1 MIYLYTLPGTAF
13 NCPQISIPL
22 LKGYLKN
29 SGITSKQYDL
39 SATFLEKCFTKNYI
53 KRLSLKYYNSLNEN
67 EKDIIENIENSI
79 KELKYKYV
87 DTSKIISA
95 NYQVLQYLNIIGN
108 FYNVKWRRRGIDFSK
123 KISTIDDVIEL
134 AFDKNNSLFD
144 IVLVNEQDLRD
155 GDIIYLSIQYPF
167 QLNYAIRF
175 SKYLKSQN
183 DEIKI
188 IFGGDYI
195 THINKNL
202 EELMKKC
209 LFIDGITLF
218 GNYDNVVK
226 LIEMF
231 KKNEK
236 TSNINNTIYRLGNKI
251 LFNYNIAKEEFYKER
266 YVPDFSGLNLNKY
279 LSNLKLISLT
289 LNYGCY
295 HSQCMFCSRYFYYN
309 GYHCYDIDRILEYI
323 KFLYESEHIEAI
335 YFIDECVPP
344 DILIKLSKYLIENNI
359 KIKWMVETRIHKKYL
374 DIAVANLLYES
385 GCREISFGI
394 ESNNRRILNDM
405 KKGIDLNDAKK
416 VMKNFFNSGISVS
429 ATFMIGYPTENIL
442 NIIKTLTF
450 IKKFKYLDTFGLSVF
465 NYMRNS
471 KIVNLSNLD
480 ESQDLNLI
488 YRTTLD
494 NHDECLNIIEKFNKN
509 KKIHK
514 FITNR
519 EKILYRSEYMYLD
532 REFYSLNYKR
542 GESMT
547 KKTIFKKIDKNELKS
562 KIYLKELKPEMTQ
575 CRIVQ
580 VDNKIKE
587 KTK

>member
-13 NCPQISIPL
+13 NCPQVSIPL

-29 SGITSKQYDL
+29 SGIKSKQYDL
-39 SATFLEKCFTKNYI
+39 SAIFLKKCFNKEYI
-53 KRLSLKYYNSLNEN
+53 KKLNLKYYNSLNDN
-67 EKDIIENIENSI
+67 EKKIIENIENAI
-79 KELKYKYV
+79 NELKCKYI
-87 DTSKIISA
+87 DTSKIILA
-95 NYQVLQYLNIIGN
+95 NHEIIQYLNILGN
-108 FYNVKWRRRGIDFSK
+108 FYNIKWGRRGIDFSK
-123 KISTIDDVIEL
+123 KISTVDDVIKV

-144 IVLVNEQDLRD
+144 QVLVNEQKLKD

-183 DEIKI
+183 NKIKI
-188 IFGGDYI
+188 IFGGDYV

-202 EELMKKC
+202 EDLMKKC
-209 LFIDGITLF
+209 KLIDGITLF
-218 GNYDNVVK
+218 GNYDNVAK

-231 KKNEK
+231 QKNKKV
-236 TSNINNTIYRLGNKI
+236 SNINNTIYRLGNKTI
-251 LFNYNIAKEEFYKER
+251 FNYNITKDEFYKER
-266 YVPDFSGLNLNKY
+266 YIPDFTDLNLNNY
-279 LSNLKLISLT
+279 LSNLKLVSLV

-309 GYHCYDIDRILEYI
+309 GYHCYDINRILEYI
-323 KFLYESEHIEAI
+323 KILYENEHIEAI

-344 DILIKLSKYLIENNI
+344 DILIKLAKYLIENNI
-359 KIKWMVETRIHKKYL
+359 KIKWMVETRVHKKYL
-374 DIAVANLLYES
+374 DATIANLLYKS

-394 ESNNRRILNDM
+394 ETNNRRILRDM
-405 KKGIDLNDAKK
+405 KKDIKLNEAKK

-429 ATFMIGYPTENIL
+429 ATFMIGYPTENLL
-442 NIIKTLTF
+442 NIIKTLKF
-450 IKKFKYLDTFGLSVF
+450 IKRFKYLDTFGLSIF

-471 KIVNLSNLD
+471 KIVNSSDLD
-480 ESQDLNLI
+480 ESQDINLI

-494 NHDECLNIIEKFNKN
+494 NYDKCLDIIERFNKN
-509 KKIHK
+509 KKVHK

-542 GESMT
+542 GEIMNKT
-547 KKTIFKKIDKNELKS
+547 TIFKKVDKKALKS

-587 KTK
+587 KSK

>member
-13 NCPQISIPL
+13 NCPQVNIPL

-29 SGITSKQYDL
+29 SGIKSKQYDL
-39 SATFLEKCFTKNYI
+39 SAIFLEKCFNKNYI
-53 KRLSLKYYNSLNEN
+53 KKLNLKYYNSLNKS
-67 EKDIIENIENSI
+67 EKNIVENIENSI
-79 KELKYKYV
+79 KELKCKYI
-87 DTSKIISA
+87 DTSKIILA
-95 NYQVLQYLNIIGN
+95 NFEVLQYMNILGS
-108 FYNVKWRRRGIDFSK
+108 FYNIKWGRRGINFPE
-123 KISTIDDVIEL
+123 KISTVDDMIKL
-134 AFDKNNSLFD
+134 AFDNNNSLFD
-144 IVLVNEQDLRD
+144 KVLMNQDDLND
-155 GDIIYLSIQYPF
+155 NDIIYLSIQYPF

-175 SKYLKSQN
+175 SKYLKNQN
-183 DEIKI
+183 AKIKI

-209 LFIDGITLF
+209 KLIDGITLF
-218 GNYDNVVK
+218 GNYENVVK
-226 LIEMF
+226 LIKMYQ
-231 KKNEK
+231 KNEK
-236 TSNINNTIYRLGNKI
+236 VLNIDNAIYRLEDKI
-251 LFNYNIAKEEFYKER
+251 IFNYNIGKDMFYKEK
-266 YVPDFSGLNLNKY
+266 YVPDFTNLNLNNY
-279 LSNLKLISLT
+279 LSNLKLVSLT

-295 HSQCMFCSRYFYYN
+295 HSKCMFCSRYFYYN
-309 GYHCYDIDRILEYI
+309 GYHCYDIDKILEYI
-323 KFLYESEHIEAI
+323 KFLYENEHIEAI

-344 DILIKLSKYLIENNI
+344 DALIKLSKYLIENNI

-374 DIAVANLLYES
+374 DVNISNLLYKS

-394 ESNNRRILNDM
+394 ESNNKRILKDM
-405 KKGIDLNDAKK
+405 KKGIDLKDAKK

-429 ATFMIGYPTENIL
+429 ATFMVGYPTENIL
-442 NIIKTLTF
+442 NIIKTLRF
-450 IKKFKYLDTFGLSVF
+450 IKNFKYLDTFGLSVF

-471 KIVNLSNLD
+471 KIVNLSNLN

-494 NHDECLNIIEKFNKN
+494 NYDECLNIIEKFNKN
-509 KKIHK
+509 KKIRK
-514 FITNR
+514 FIANR

-532 REFYSLNYKR
+532 RKFYSLNYKR
-542 GESMT
+542 GERMNR
-547 KKTIFKKIDKNELKS
+547 KTIFKKIDKNELKS

>member
-13 NCPQISIPL
+13 NCPQVNIPL

-29 SGITSKQYDL
+29 SGIKSKQYDL
-39 SATFLEKCFTKNYI
+39 SAIFLEKCFNKNYI
-53 KRLSLKYYNSLNEN
+53 KKLNLKYYNSLNKS
-67 EKDIIENIENSI
+67 EKNIVENIENSI
-79 KELKYKYV
+79 KELKCKYI
-87 DTSKIISA
+87 DTSKIILA
-95 NYQVLQYLNIIGN
+95 NFEVLQYMNILGS
-108 FYNVKWRRRGIDFSK
+108 FYNIKWGRRGINFPE
-123 KISTIDDVIEL
+123 KISTVDDMIKL
-134 AFDKNNSLFD
+134 AFDNNNSLFD
-144 IVLVNEQDLRD
+144 KVLMNQDDLND
-155 GDIIYLSIQYPF
+155 NDIIYLSIQYPF

-175 SKYLKSQN
+175 SKYLKNQN
-183 DEIKI
+183 AKIKI

-209 LFIDGITLF
+209 KLIDGITLF
-218 GNYDNVVK
+218 GNYENVVK
-226 LIEMF
+226 LIKMYQ
-231 KKNEK
+231 KNEK
-236 TSNINNTIYRLGNKI
+236 VLNIDNAIYRLEDKI
-251 LFNYNIAKEEFYKER
+251 IFNYNIGKDMFYKEK
-266 YVPDFSGLNLNKY
+266 YVPDFTDLNLNNY
-279 LSNLKLISLT
+279 LSNLKLVSLT

-295 HSQCMFCSRYFYYN
+295 HSKCMFCSRYFYYN
-309 GYHCYDIDRILEYI
+309 GYHCYDIDKILEYI
-323 KFLYESEHIEAI
+323 KFLYENEHIEAI

-344 DILIKLSKYLIENNI
+344 DALIKLSKYLIENNI

-374 DIAVANLLYES
+374 DVNISNLLYKS

-394 ESNNRRILNDM
+394 ESNNKRILKDM
-405 KKGIDLNDAKK
+405 KKGIDLKDAKK

-429 ATFMIGYPTENIL
+429 ATFMVGYPTENIL
-442 NIIKTLTF
+442 NIIKTLRF
-450 IKKFKYLDTFGLSVF
+450 IKNFKYLDTFGLSVF

-471 KIVNLSNLD
+471 KIVNLSNLN

-494 NHDECLNIIEKFNKN
+494 NYDECLNIIEKFNKN
-509 KKIHK
+509 KKIRK
-514 FITNR
+514 FIANR

-542 GESMT
+542 GERMNR
-547 KKTIFKKIDKNELKS
+547 KTIFKKIDKNELKS

>member
-1 MIYLYTLPGTAF
+1 MIYLYTLPGTAL
-13 NCPQISIPL
+13 NCPQLNIPL

-29 SGITSKQYDL
+29 RGIKSIQSDL
-39 SATFLEKCFTKNYI
+39 SAIFIEKSFNKNYI
-53 KRLSLKYYNSLNEN
+53 KKLDLKYYNSLNES
-67 EKDIIENIENSI
+67 EKNIINNIENSI
-79 KELKYKYV
+79 KELKSKYV
-87 DTSKIISA
+87 DTQKIISA
-95 NYQVLQYLNIIGN
+95 NYEVLQYLNIFGN
-108 FYNVKWRRRGIDFSK
+108 FYNIKWGRRGIDFSK

-144 IVLVNEQDLRD
+144 HVLLSKYNLKD
-155 GDIIYLSIQYPF
+155 GDIVYLSIQYPF

-183 DEIKI
+183 DKIKI

-209 LFIDGITLF
+209 NLIDGITLF
-218 GNYDNVVK
+218 GNYENVVK

-231 KKNEK
+231 QKKKKNLK
-236 TSNINNTIYRLGNKI
+236 INNAIYRLENKI
-251 LFNYNIAKEEFYKER
+251 EFNYNVGKDEFYKER
-266 YVPDFSGLNLNKY
+266 YIPDFTDLNLNEY
-279 LSNLKLISLT
+279 LSNIKLVPLT

-295 HSQCMFCSRYFYYN
+295 HSKCMFCSRYFYYN
-309 GYHCYDIDRILEYI
+309 GYHCYDIDKILKYI

-344 DILIKLSKYLIENNI
+344 DILIKLSKYLIDNNI

-374 DIAVANLLYES
+374 DITIANLLYKS

-405 KKGIDLNDAKK
+405 KKDINLTDAKK
-416 VMKNFFNSGISVS
+416 VMKNFFSSGISVS
-429 ATFMIGYPTENIL
+429 ATFMIGYPTENVL
-442 NIIKTLTF
+442 NILKTLEF

-494 NHDECLNIIEKFNKN
+494 NYDECLNIIEKFNKN

-514 FITNR
+514 FIANR

-542 GESMT
+542 GGKMN
-547 KKTIFKKIDKNELKS
+547 KIFKKINKKELKS

-580 VDNKIKE
+580 VDSKIKE

>member
-39 SATFLEKCFTKNYI
+39 SAIFLEKCFTKNYI
-53 KRLSLKYYNSLNEN
+53 KKLSLKYYNSLNEN
-67 EKDIIENIENSI
+67 EKNIIENIENSI
-79 KELKYKYV
+79 KELKCKYI
-87 DTSKIISA
+87 DTSKIVSA
-95 NYQVLQYLNIIGN
+95 NYKVLQYLNILGN
-108 FYNVKWRRRGIDFSK
+108 FYNIKWGRRGIDFSK

-144 IVLVNEQDLRD
+144 RVLENEQDLKD

-167 QLNYAIRF
+167 QINYAIRF

-183 DEIKI
+183 DKIKI

-218 GNYDNVVK
+218 GNYDNVVN

-251 LFNYNIAKEEFYKER
+251 LFNYNIAKDEFYKER
-266 YVPDFSGLNLNKY
+266 YVPDFSDLNLNKY

-309 GYHCYDIDRILEYI
+309 GYHCYDIDRILEHI

-394 ESNNRRILNDM
+394 ESNNGRILNDM

-429 ATFMIGYPTENIL
+429 ATFMIGYPTENIF
-442 NIIKTLTF
+442 NINKTLTF

-471 KIVNLSNLD
+471 KIVNLSNLN

-494 NHDECLNIIEKFNKN
+494 NYDECLNIIEKFNKN

-514 FITNR
+514 FIANR

-542 GESMT
+542 GESMN

>member
-13 NCPQISIPL
+13 NCPQVNIPL

-29 SGITSKQYDL
+29 SGIKSKQYDL
-39 SATFLEKCFTKNYI
+39 SAIFLEKCFNKNYI
-53 KRLSLKYYNSLNEN
+53 KKLNLKYYNSLNKS
-67 EKDIIENIENSI
+67 EKNIIENIENSI
-79 KELKYKYV
+79 KELKCKYI
-87 DTSKIISA
+87 DTSKIILA
-95 NYQVLQYLNIIGN
+95 NFEVLQYMNILGS
-108 FYNVKWRRRGIDFSK
+108 FYNIKWGRRGINFPE
-123 KISTIDDVIEL
+123 KISTVDDMIKL
-134 AFDKNNSLFD
+134 AFDNNNSLFD
-144 IVLVNEQDLRD
+144 KVLMNQHDLND
-155 GDIIYLSIQYPF
+155 DDIIYLSIQYPF

-175 SKYLKSQN
+175 SKYLKNQN
-183 DEIKI
+183 AKIKI

-209 LFIDGITLF
+209 KLIDGITLF
-218 GNYDNVVK
+218 GNYENVVK
-226 LIEMF
+226 LIKMYQ
-231 KKNEK
+231 KNEK
-236 TSNINNTIYRLGNKI
+236 VSNIDNAIYRLEDKI
-251 LFNYNIAKEEFYKER
+251 IFNYNIGKDMFYKEK
-266 YVPDFSGLNLNKY
+266 YVPDFTDLNLNNY
-279 LSNLKLISLT
+279 LSNLKLVSLT

-295 HSQCMFCSRYFYYN
+295 HSKCMFCSRYFYYN
-309 GYHCYDIDRILEYI
+309 GYHCYDIDKILEYI
-323 KFLYESEHIEAI
+323 KFLYENEHIEAI

-344 DILIKLSKYLIENNI
+344 DVLIKLSKYLIENNI
-359 KIKWMVETRIHKKYL
+359 NIKWMVETRIHKKYL
-374 DIAVANLLYES
+374 DANISNLLYKS

-394 ESNNRRILNDM
+394 ESNNKRILKDM
-405 KKGIDLNDAKK
+405 KKGIDLKDAKR

-429 ATFMIGYPTENIL
+429 ATFMVGYPTENIL
-442 NIIKTLTF
+442 NIIKTLRF
-450 IKKFKYLDTFGLSVF
+450 IKNFKYLDTFGLSVF

-471 KIVNLSNLD
+471 KIVNLSNLN

-494 NHDECLNIIEKFNKN
+494 NYDECLNIIEKFNKN
-509 KKIHK
+509 KKIRK

-542 GESMT
+542 GERMIR
-547 KKTIFKKIDKNELKS
+547 KTIFKKIDKNELKS
-562 KIYLKELKPEMTQ
+562 RIYLKELKPEMTQ